1 MLVRW
6 HKFLAG
12 AGMVGL
18 VLLAGGT
25 VSAQALRWD
34 PVTGAE
40 AYRIYWSTSPA
51 SWPSCQ
57 YNTTTST
64 ESAEV
69 APNPAPGKIVFYN
82 VVAIAPSVYRYGDWD
97 PGLLVACGNPAPAES
112 ALEPPPPPQIQV
124 NPDAQLSPKA
134 N

>member
-1 MLVRW
+1 MSVRW
-6 HKFLAG
+6 NRFLAG
-12 AGMVGL
+12 AGMVVL
-18 VLLAGGT
+18 ALLAGGT
-25 VSAQALRWD
+25 ASAQALRWD

-40 AYRIYWSTSPA
+40 AYRIYWSSSPF

-57 YNTTTST
+57 YATTSST
-64 ESAEV
+64 QSVEV
-69 APNPAPGKIVFYN
+69 APAPAPGKVTFYN

-97 PGLLVACGNPAPAES
+97 PGLLVACASPASGEL

-124 NPDAQLSPKA
+124 NPDAQLSPRA